1 MAVDTA
7 TAAHTCATAVIA
19 ATTYAL
25 IITVMNGMIIL
36 VGSSSSMIVADV
48 IVFGI
53 VDVTAA
59 VTTVGAVRVVLV
71 STGQGDKGRLG
82 RRSRI
87 TGRHGIISRDR
98 L

>member
-19 ATTYAL
+19 TTTYAL
-25 IITVMNGMIIL
+25 IIAVETIL
-36 VGSSSSMIVADV
+36 VGSSSMILADV

-53 VDVTAA
+53 VDVTA
-59 VTTVGAVRVVLV
+59 VGAVRVMLF

>member
-7 TAAHTCATAVIA
+7 TAAHTCATTVIA

-53 VDVTAA
+53 VDVTA
-59 VTTVGAVRVVLV
+59 VGAVRVVLF

>member
-7 TAAHTCATAVIA
+7 TAAHTCATTVIA

-36 VGSSSSMIVADV
+36 VGSSSSS
-48 IVFGI
+48 
-53 VDVTAA
+53 
-59 VTTVGAVRVVLV
+59 AVRVVLF